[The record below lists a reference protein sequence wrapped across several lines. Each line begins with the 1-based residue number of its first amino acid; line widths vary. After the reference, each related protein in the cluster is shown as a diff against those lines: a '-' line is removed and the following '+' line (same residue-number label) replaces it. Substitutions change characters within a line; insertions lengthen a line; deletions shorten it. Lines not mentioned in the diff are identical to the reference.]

1 MHFYEMSV
9 LIVCVGIIL
18 TMAVMVER
26 IWRGPTAFDRLN
38 ALALIGT
45 DTILLV
51 VLIGMITHQ
60 IDHYVD
66 IAITY
71 AMTGFIGLALIAK
84 YITDRQ
90 TDRALEEAGVAEENQ
105 DRAAQMTALSE
116 GAQRKEADL

>member
-1 MHFYEMSV
+1 MNFYEMSV

-18 TMAVMVER
+18 TMAVMVQR
-26 IWRGPTAFDRLN
+26 IWKGPTTYDRLN

-51 VLIGMITHQ
+51 AMIGLMTNQ

-90 TDRALEEAGVAEENQ
+90 SDRNLEETGLSGKNTEAAADIPASSEAG
-105 DRAAQMTALSE
+105 
-116 GAQRKEADL
+116 QRKGADL

>member
-1 MHFYEMSV
+1 MNFYEMSV
-9 LIVCVGIIL
+9 LMVCVGIIL
-18 TMAVMVER
+18 TMAVMVQR
-26 IWRGPTAFDRLN
+26 IWKGPTAYDRLN

-51 VLIGMITHQ
+51 AMIGLMTNQ

-90 TDRALEEAGVAEENQ
+90 SDRNFEETG
-105 DRAAQMTALSE
+105 LSGKNTE
-116 GAQRKEADL
+116 ASANISASSKADQRKGADH

>member
-1 MHFYEMSV
+1 MNFYEMSV
-9 LIVCVGIIL
+9 LIVCVGVIL
-18 TMAVMVER
+18 TMAVMVQR
-26 IWRGPTAFDRLN
+26 IWKGPTAYDRLN

-51 VLIGMITHQ
+51 ALLGLMTNQ

-90 TDRALEEAGVAEENQ
+90 SDRNVEETGPSGKNTE
-105 DRAAQMTALSE
+105 AAADFSASSIADQGK
-116 GAQRKEADL
+116 GADH

>member
-1 MHFYEMSV
+1 MDVFEIS
-9 LIVCVGIIL
+9 LWIVCMGVIA
-18 TMAVMVER
+18 TMAIMVQR
-26 IWRGPTAFDRLN
+26 IWMGPTAFDRLN

-51 VLIGMITHQ
+51 VLLGLMTNQ

-71 AMTGFIGLALIAK
+71 ALTGFIGLALIAK

-90 TDRALEEAGVAEENQ
+90 ADQAWSDELRSPEGEKSEKPCGEARAEQEKEAG
-105 DRAAQMTALSE
+105 L
-116 GAQRKEADL
+116 

>member
-1 MHFYEMSV
+1 MDFFETSV

-26 IWRGPTAFDRLN
+26 IWKGPTAYDRLN

-51 VLIGMITHQ
+51 VLIGMITNQ

-71 AMTGFIGLALIAK
+71 AMIGFIGLALIAK

-90 TDRALEEAGVAEENQ
+90 IDRDLANTGGSAEKQEIASPI
-105 DRAAQMTALSE
+105 AASADVRP
-116 GAQRKEADL
+116 RKEADR